1 MKKLLLALAA
11 VLVCAAAIAQKEQ
24 LTSESKGFLYVAAGP
39 ALPLGAFADDSPEN
53 EEAGMA
59 KTGFTINLHGGY
71 YMASN
76 FGLKATG
83 FYTRHGVK
91 DLPGMPGG
99 VDMGHW
105 QYYGLTVGPMY
116 RVPMTYNM
124 DLTLA
129 AQVGVANAGTPQV
142 KFQGQELM
150 KDDWSITMPLKGEA
164 ALHFLLGDKAKLIVG
179 ADYLYMKPKFD
190 VSARNESGTWVTQE
204 VKQKMGVV
212 NLFAGVGISF

>member
-24 LTSESKGFLYVAAGP
+24 LTSDAKGFLYVAAGP
-39 ALPLGAFADDSPEN
+39 ALPIGDFADDNSEN
-53 EEAGMA
+53 EDAGMA

-71 YMASN
+71 FFSPN

-83 FYTRHGVK
+83 LYTRHGVQEF
-91 DLPGMPGG
+91 PGVPGN

-116 RVPMTYNM
+116 RVPMTASTE
-124 DLTLA
+124 LTLA
-129 AQVGVANAGTPQV
+129 GEVGIINAGSPQV
-142 KFQGQELM
+142 KYQGQEIM
-150 KDDWSITMPLKGEA
+150 KDDWSVTMPLKGEA
-164 ALHFLLGDKAKLIVG
+164 ALHFLLSGKTKLIVG

-190 VSARNESGTWVTQE
+190 VEAYDGVNWI
-204 VKQKMGVV
+204 KQKVEQKTGVI